1 MKKLCW
7 HNVFILIAEWKGK
20 ITRRTTVISFSWM
33 YSVIEESVNMGNLTD
48 QGNNLY
54 TNNSRCARLRLWFGN
69 KDFGVFLLALFYS
82 VISEIIVVSNGLLL
96 YKLLKKK
103 QKTRVDKLFIIL
115 SASDICVGSI
125 SLPVSSLPL
134 IITDIETLC
143 KISPCLTFFL
153 YFPYL
158 FSWTMVIIIS
168 VDRVLMITKR
178 YIYGKFVTMK
188 VLYSVMIFLLLK
200 DILSAIF
207 MSFYINVLDF
217 STKFIQYSQLFV
229 ESFFISVTVISYLYL
244 LYYVRS
250 RSRKIGAF
258 KHTANQNEKRL
269 TKTVIVIFMFL
280 VIFTIP
286 HFVGVILAFYFDV
299 SNAATMRNI
308 VYWSAIAL
316 YSNSAANAIILLI
329 NFQGPNQ
336 KQTSGFVLNN
346 RNS

>member
-1 MKKLCW
+1 
-7 HNVFILIAEWKGK
+7 
-20 ITRRTTVISFSWM
+20 
-33 YSVIEESVNMGNLTD
+33 MGNLTD
-48 QGNNLY
+48 QGNSLY
-54 TNNSRCARLRLWFGN
+54 TNSSRCARLKLWFGN
-69 KDFGVFLLALFYS
+69 KDFNVFLLAFFYS
-82 VISEIIVVSNGLLL
+82 VISVVIVVSNGLLL

-103 QKTRVDKLFIIL
+103 KKTRADKLFVIL

-134 IITDIETLC
+134 IITDFEFLC
-143 KISPCLTFFL
+143 KISPCLTFFF
-153 YFPYL
+153 YFPYI

-168 VDRVLMITKR
+168 VDRVFMITKR
-178 YIYGKFVTMK
+178 HIYGKFVKMK
-188 VLYSVMIFLLLK
+188 VLYSVMTFLLLK
-200 DILSAIF
+200 DILSAMF
-207 MSFYINVLDF
+207 MSFYIDVLDF
-217 STKFIQYSQLFV
+217 SNKFIQYSQLFI

-269 TKTVIVIFMFL
+269 TKTVIVIFICL

-286 HFVGVILAFYFDV
+286 QFLGVIVTFYLDV
-299 SNAATMRNI
+299 SNATTKRNI
-308 VYWSAIAL
+308 VYWNAIVL

-336 KQTSGFVLNN
+336 KQASGFALNK

>member
-1 MKKLCW
+1 
-7 HNVFILIAEWKGK
+7 
-20 ITRRTTVISFSWM
+20 
-33 YSVIEESVNMGNLTD
+33 MGNLTD
-48 QGNNLY
+48 QGNSLY
-54 TNNSRCARLRLWFGN
+54 TNSSRCARLKLWFGN
-69 KDFGVFLLALFYS
+69 KDFNVFLLAFFYS
-82 VISEIIVVSNGLLL
+82 VISVVIVVSNGLLL

-103 QKTRVDKLFIIL
+103 KKTRADKLFVIL

-134 IITDIETLC
+134 IITDFEFLC
-143 KISPCLTFFL
+143 KISPCLTFFF
-153 YFPYL
+153 YFPYI

-178 YIYGKFVTMK
+178 HIYGKFVKMK
-188 VLYSVMIFLLLK
+188 VLYSVMTFLLLK
-200 DILSAIF
+200 DILSAMF
-207 MSFYINVLDF
+207 MSFYIDVLDF
-217 STKFIQYSQLFV
+217 SNKFIQYSQLFI

-269 TKTVIVIFMFL
+269 TKTVIVIFICL

-286 HFVGVILAFYFDV
+286 QFLGVIVTFYLDV
-299 SNAATMRNI
+299 SNATTKRNI
-308 VYWSAIAL
+308 VYWNAIVL

-336 KQTSGFVLNN
+336 KQASGFALNK

>member
-1 MKKLCW
+1 
-7 HNVFILIAEWKGK
+7 
-20 ITRRTTVISFSWM
+20 
-33 YSVIEESVNMGNLTD
+33 MGNLTG
-48 QGNNLY
+48 QGNSLHMNS
-54 TNNSRCARLRLWFGN
+54 SRCARLRLRFGN
-69 KDFGVFLLALFYS
+69 KDFSVFLLALFYS
-82 VISEIIVVSNGLLL
+82 VISVVIVVSNGLLL

-103 QKTRVDKLFIIL
+103 KKTRADKLFIIL
-115 SASDICVGSI
+115 SASDTCVGSI

-134 IITDIETLC
+134 IIRDFEILC
-143 KISPCLTFFL
+143 KISPCLTFFF
-153 YFPYL
+153 YFPYV
-158 FSWTMVIIIS
+158 FSWSMVIIIS
-168 VDRVLMITKR
+168 IDRVLMITKR
-178 YIYGKFVTMK
+178 HIYGKFVTMK
-188 VLYSVMIFLLLK
+188 VLYSVMAFLLLK

-207 MSFYINVLDF
+207 MSFYIDVLDF
-217 STKFIQYSQLFV
+217 SNKFLQYSQLFI

-269 TKTVIVIFMFL
+269 TKKVIVIFICL

-286 HFVGVILAFYFDV
+286 QFVGAIITFYLDV
-299 SNAATMRNI
+299 SNVAIKRNI
-308 VYWSAIAL
+308 VYWITIVL

-336 KQTSGFVLNN
+336 KQTPGFVLSK

>member
-1 MKKLCW
+1 
-7 HNVFILIAEWKGK
+7 
-20 ITRRTTVISFSWM
+20 M
-33 YSVIEESVNMGNLTD
+33 YSVIEESVNMVNLTD

-82 VISEIIVVSNGLLL
+82 VISVIIVVSNGLLL

-125 SLPVSSLPL
+125 SVPVSSLPL

-207 MSFYINVLDF
+207 MSLYINLLDF
-217 STKFIQYSQLFV
+217 SNKFIQYSQLFV

-269 TKTVIVIFMFL
+269 TKTVIVIFMCL

-299 SNAATMRNI
+299 SNTATMRNI
-308 VYWSAIAL
+308 VYWSGIAL
-316 YSNSAANAIILLI
+316 YSNLAANAIILLI

-336 KQTSGFVLNN
+336 KQTSGFVLNK

>member
-1 MKKLCW
+1 
-7 HNVFILIAEWKGK
+7 
-20 ITRRTTVISFSWM
+20 M
-33 YSVIEESVNMGNLTD
+33 YSVIEESVNMVNLTD

-82 VISEIIVVSNGLLL
+82 VILVIIVVSNGLLL

-125 SLPVSSLPL
+125 SVPVSSLPL

-188 VLYSVMIFLLLK
+188 VLYSVIIFLLLK

-207 MSFYINVLDF
+207 MSLYINLLDF
-217 STKFIQYSQLFV
+217 SNKFIQYSQLFV

-269 TKTVIVIFMFL
+269 TKTVIVIFMCL

-308 VYWSAIAL
+308 VYWSGIAL

-336 KQTSGFVLNN
+336 KQTSGFVLNK